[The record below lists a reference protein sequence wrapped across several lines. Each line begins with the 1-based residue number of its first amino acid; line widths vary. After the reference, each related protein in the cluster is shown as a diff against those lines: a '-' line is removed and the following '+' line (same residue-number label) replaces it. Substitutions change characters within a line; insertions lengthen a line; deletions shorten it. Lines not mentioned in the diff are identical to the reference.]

1 MIGEFRRV
9 GNLLFLSHLVDI
21 SSGNMSV
28 RVKDGVWIT
37 KSGRSL
43 YNLRGKDIVK
53 IGFERDIRWDA
64 ASSEVEIH
72 INIYNNIPEA
82 KAIVH
87 AHPESV
93 VLLSLLDFKT
103 IEPLDYE
110 GFLFLKT
117 VDVIDVPY
125 NMWKRAKDAITEYF
139 KNSDKTIVVAKGHG
153 VFAYSDTLFKAAQ
166 LISALENSSKL
177 LLGVNYGRKD

>member
-21 SSGNMSV
+21 SSGNMSA

-37 KSGRSL
+37 KTGRSL

-53 IGFERDIRWDA
+53 IGFERDVRWEA

-72 INIYNNIPEA
+72 INIYKNIPQA

-87 AHPESV
+87 AHPVST
-93 VLLSLLDFKT
+93 VLLSLKDFKT
-103 IEPLDYE
+103 IEPIDYE
-110 GFLFLKT
+110 GYLFLKK
-117 VDVIDVPY
+117 VDIIDIPY
-125 NMWKRAKDAITEYF
+125 NLWQTAKDEIPNYF
-139 KNSDKTIVVAKGHG
+139 KNSNKTIVIARGHG
-153 VFAYSDTLFKAAQ
+153 VFVYSETLFKAAQ
-166 LISALENSSKL
+166 LIAALENSAKL
-177 LLGVNYGRKD
+177 LLGVNYGSKD